1 MENNNLSNEEK
12 ALWKKAKRRAM
23 FKKQLY
29 TYLVIN
35 VFLWL
40 LWAFGSSGATPMG
53 FPWPAFVSLGWGIGL
68 AFSFY
73 SAYVSS
79 GDDMTEKEYQKLK
92 NKQ

>member
-1 MENNNLSNEEK
+1 MDENNTTNANH
-12 ALWKKAKRRAM
+12 ALWKKAKRRAQ

-29 TYLVIN
+29 TYLIIN

-40 LWAFGSSGATPMG
+40 LWAFSGSDATAMG

-73 SAYVSS
+73 SAYISS
-79 GDDMTEKEYQKLK
+79 EDDMTEKEYEKLK